1 MELKIKSLSG
11 KMEIATFFQGTDL
24 QDWLQVVEE
33 YLVLMLVA
41 VLWEVVDQ
49 DRCSCCQHPAHWR

>member
-33 YLVLMLVA
+33 
-41 VLWEVVDQ
+41 
-49 DRCSCCQHPAHWR
+49 